1 MFSCFLKIQ
10 LKIEDR
16 EVRKST
22 YFFSVTCLASLDLF
36 DSLDGGLAAPQAL
49 IAVTEPSLAVKGFRP
64 SYCTCVCVLG
74 FVADFR
80 RKPPDAPPERASAR
94 QLDLRPERPAP
105 EQPMATRV
113 TRTSKYI
120 ARAAALP
127 TRTAPARLSVAAP
140 CKDADPGRA
149 GHDASSLRRPRA
161 RAPPW
166 TGGADVV
173 FGRFGRAATPGSWA
187 RTHCES
193 HMSAAPSKYYF
204 LQVRPLPAPASAGA
218 AACRSPRP
226 RPAHKVTPVGG
237 VHESPFATSG

>member
-1 MFSCFLKIQ
+1 M
-10 LKIEDR
+10 
-16 EVRKST
+16 
-22 YFFSVTCLASLDLF
+22 TCLASLDLF
-36 DSLDGGLAAPQAL
+36 DSLDGGLAASQAL
-49 IAVTEPSLAVKGFRP
+49 VAVNEPSLAVKGLRP
-64 SYCTCVCVLG
+64 SRCTCVCVLG
-74 FVADFR
+74 FVIYSWR
-80 RKPPDAPPERASAR
+80 EPPDALSERASAR

-113 TRTSKYI
+113 TRTSKHI

-161 RAPPW
+161 RAPPR

-173 FGRFGRAATPGSWA
+173 LGRFGRAATPGSWA

-193 HMSAAPSKYYF
+193 HMSAAPSRF
-204 LQVRPLPAPASAGA
+204 ILQVRPLPAPASAGA
-218 AACRSPRP
+218 AACR
-226 RPAHKVTPVGG
+226 
-237 VHESPFATSG
+237 